1 MSNNH
6 EKHEPNVLLFIMEY
20 QFSPVSRNTM
30 LQNNALTTFWWSN
43 PTSIYMTLA
52 SVVLHY
58 MLKLQATFCQ
68 ISPELCHFQLLSD
81 FILPRTVIM
90 KACIP
95 WHLVTHGHTTP
106 TATIFLIFWANPK
119 SLISNLPIHSINIS
133 FVGE

>member
-1 MSNNH
+1 MSLISLFSLRS
-6 EKHEPNVLLFIMEY
+6 EKVFLWAE
-20 QFSPVSRNTM
+20 TM
-30 LQNNALTTFWWSN
+30 MFQDNAKMTTLWWPN
-43 PTSIYMTLA
+43 PTSIFMTLA

-58 MLKLQATFCQ
+58 MLKLQAVFCQ

-81 FILPRTVIM
+81 LILPRTVIM

-95 WHLVTHGHTTP
+95 CHLITHCHTTP

-119 SLISNLPIHSINIS
+119 PLISNLSIHSINIS